1 MGSHD
6 FKTEYINEKV
16 GKWCDEIKQLAD
28 IALSQPHAAYS
39 AYTHG
44 MQHQFRYF
52 LRTIKGIQEQL
63 KPLDDTITN
72 ILIPAI
78 CGFKVSETDRRLLSL
93 PVKAGGL
100 GIGIVNEESDEE
112 YRRSKSI
119 TAPLATMI
127 PLQGDGMPNTQEESS
142 IKSNIKKDKLTQLKE
157 KIAAVD
163 DSLSPETKRKVQ
175 QSKEPGASNWLSA
188 LPIQKHGFNL
198 NKSEFRDAL
207 ALRYNQHIN
216 NLPSFCACGEKFG
229 VTHAMNCKKGGFVN
243 ARHDNIRDFSSPHCY
258 PRSVMM

>member
-1 MGSHD
+1 MGGGKEIMSSEGTTQGDPLAMQFCALGTNPLLKLLQSRVPEVSQVWLADDATGAGKLPRLREWWDLVIREGVKLGYHVNESKSWLILKDPNQMETARQIFHDSHINMTTSGKRHLGAALGSHD
-6 FKTEYINEKV
+6 FKTEKV

-78 CGFKVSETDRRLLSL
+78 CGFKVSETDGRLLSL

-112 YRRSKSI
+112 Y
-119 TAPLATMI
+119 
-127 PLQGDGMPNTQEESS
+127 
-142 IKSNIKKDKLTQLKE
+142 
-157 KIAAVD
+157 
-163 DSLSPETKRKVQ
+163 
-175 QSKEPGASNWLSA
+175 
-188 LPIQKHGFNL
+188 
-198 NKSEFRDAL
+198 
-207 ALRYNQHIN
+207 
-216 NLPSFCACGEKFG
+216 
-229 VTHAMNCKKGGFVN
+229 
-243 ARHDNIRDFSSPHCY
+243 
-258 PRSVMM
+258 